1 MIWQFSYELYC
12 RAKYISRNIDV
23 SYLTSPLFTFFAVLR
38 CSVLYFILVYSRY
51 EPGLGIWVGLVW
63 DMEMSRCPGINSLHP
78 QPLCDICR
86 SLLGDHRSIRLSN
99 QNEWKVKTLMKIEI
113 NLLYDDFLGYF
124 FVIPHIVFLCINL
137 YIKFNLFTLKW
148 TWNFK

>member
-1 MIWQFSYELYC
+1 MYFTILYFPLQLCTALYSVMCSFLAIFNGVLFLIIGLTVFIWTYIFETEEAVLQGEIYFQ
-12 RAKYISRNIDV
+12 KYRCKLH
-23 SYLTSPLFTFFAVLR
+23 YLLFFAVLR

-99 QNEWKVKTLMKIEI
+99 QNEWKVKTFLKI
-113 NLLYDDFLGYF
+113 
-124 FVIPHIVFLCINL
+124 
-137 YIKFNLFTLKW
+137 
-148 TWNFK
+148 